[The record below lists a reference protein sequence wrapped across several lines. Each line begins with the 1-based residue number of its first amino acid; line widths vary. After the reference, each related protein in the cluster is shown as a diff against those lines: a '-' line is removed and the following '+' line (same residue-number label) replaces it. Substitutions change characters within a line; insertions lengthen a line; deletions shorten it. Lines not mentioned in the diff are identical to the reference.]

1 MPKFEFGKKFKKI
14 DNNIQI
20 NKDIKI
26 LIDGKDYMG
35 IEEYREVKNIQ
46 FTSKNGIITIEGLF
60 DLSNKQILDLIKLD
74 YLTVSFSKELIK
86 SFKLQF
92 DDPKISLV
100 FYLSKDKLDIIK
112 TNINKLKRKYKNF
125 DTDYKTY
132 IKFTLSDFI
141 DVNILS
147 FLQGIKNDNNENISN
162 LDDIASI
169 DNKDISKGE
178 KKGKKGKRKKYD
190 SSNLINN
197 SIEDE
202 EEKIKIVKEEDEEEE
217 VMNPFLQHFQ
227 KKEEEEEIKEKDQK
241 EDNFLK
247 RINYIKIND
256 LDKCSFPPKKNI
268 ENNII
273 NNYIKEKDAQLIN
286 KLRDKINNNYFM
298 TMNTNNIYPLL
309 KVDEN
314 KNQSLAFKRIP
325 FNEELMDLRQ
335 NYINDILLNFITILF
350 NNSKFNNKEDPMF
363 VNDYTFVVLSLIKNI
378 ENIIIDTKK
387 NGNNNNDNNKKY
399 MYYIQR
405 LEKIVSSLKLF
416 HILFLNCFITNE
428 NNLVNHE
435 ELYDNF
441 SSPKVQTMR
450 KKLLIEWCMRE
461 EKKYITEN
469 DLINT
474 NESVNKSIIS
484 KQIIS
489 FGQIKTAIKVNNN
502 NKKNIFINAKLSN
515 LSKENNNTNG
525 TFSYYVNKQ
534 KKINNIYKNFISYEA
549 FKNSDPIKNSWVSF
563 FLQSLLY
570 IENSNEYITKS
581 IKLINEKIK
590 DMNDKS
596 KPIIK
601 IDDKDNNKEILKLN
615 YLLLKIY
622 ENLMENNINKEKDKD
637 IIDCISM
644 LSNNNLF
651 KTNNSDHFIQYIILF
666 LLTEVINIYFQNNDL
681 KLNKRLYILLTTII
695 SEILSCNNDK
705 NEGDNEKNKISNIIL
720 IIKLLHCIKISNKSK
735 QKIFVDIFTK
745 QNFEKIEKFWEIF
758 ENNDENKD
766 ISFIDDELKEY
777 INGIYYMN
785 KCDWYQAYKCFLK
798 SKNYDYCMNAYIN
811 HFFCLLSEKNIKDIE
826 FEEIINNLDEIKE
839 IDPESFI
846 DFYEDF
852 YQIISFIVNK
862 DKDNWNYEEILKML
876 NAYIEEHYDESKIVF
891 LNEKNHRMI
900 IKLLYKVLLNKSEQD
915 DTLILSGE
923 ESYIKLNNVLFE
935 DKKGLLNDVLKDII
949 EHKNI
954 QFSGE

>member
-1 MPKFEFGKKFKKI
+1 MPKFEFGKNFKKK
-14 DNNIQI
+14 DNNIQN
-20 NKDIKI
+20 NKDLKI

-35 IEEYREVKNIQ
+35 KEEYREAKNMQ

-60 DLSNKQILDLIKLD
+60 DLSNKQISDLIKLD

-100 FYLSKDKLDIIK
+100 FYLSKDILDIIK
-112 TNINKLKRKYKNF
+112 TNINKLKKKYKNF
-125 DTDYKTY
+125 DTDYKTN
-132 IKFTLSDFI
+132 IKFTLSNFI

-147 FLQGIKNDNNENISN
+147 FLQGIKKDNNENENISN
-162 LDDIASI
+162 LDDISSI

-178 KKGKKGKRKKYD
+178 KKGKRKKYD
-190 SSNLINN
+190 ISNLINN

-202 EEKIKIVKEEDEEEE
+202 EEEIKMVKEEDEEEE

-227 KKEEEEEIKEKDQK
+227 KKEEEKIKEKNEK
-241 EDNFLK
+241 GDNFLK
-247 RINYIKIND
+247 KINYIKIND
-256 LDKCSFPPKKNI
+256 LDKCSFPPKIKI
-268 ENNII
+268 ENNTI

-286 KLRDKINNNYFM
+286 KLMDKINNNYFM
-298 TMNTNNIYPLL
+298 TMNTDNIYPLL
-309 KVDEN
+309 KIDEN
-314 KNQSLAFKRIP
+314 KNQSLKIKRIP
-325 FNEELMDLRQ
+325 FNEELMDLKQ
-335 NYINDILLNFITILF
+335 NYINDILLNFITILL
-350 NNSKFNNKEDPMF
+350 NNNKFDNQEDPMSI
-363 VNDYTFVVLSLIKNI
+363 NDYTFVVLSFIKNI
-378 ENIIIDTKK
+378 ENIIIDSKK
-387 NGNNNNDNNKKY
+387 NSSKNNENNKKY

-428 NNLVNHE
+428 NNLLNYE

-450 KKLLIEWCMRE
+450 KKLLIEWCMTE
-461 EKKYITEN
+461 EKKYIKEN
-469 DLINT
+469 DLIHT
-474 NESVNKSIIS
+474 NESVNKNIIS

-489 FGQIKTAIKVNNN
+489 FGQIKTAIKVNND

-515 LSKENNNTNG
+515 LSKENKNVNG

-534 KKINNIYKNFISYEA
+534 KKINNINKSFISYEA
-549 FKNSDPIKNSWVSF
+549 IKSSDSIKNNWVSF

-570 IENSNEYITKS
+570 IENSNEHITKS
-581 IKLINEKIK
+581 VKLIDEKIK
-590 DMNDKS
+590 DMDDKS

-601 IDDKDNNKEILKLN
+601 IDDNDNDQEILKLN

-622 ENLMENNINKEKDKD
+622 EILIENNIDKD
-637 IIDCISM
+637 IDKDMIDCISM
-644 LSNNNLF
+644 ISNNNLF

-666 LLTEVINIYFQNNDL
+666 LLTKVINIYFKNNNSV
-681 KLNKRLYILLTTII
+681 LNKRLYILLTTII
-695 SEILSCNNDK
+695 SEILSSNNDK
-705 NEGDNEKNKISNIIL
+705 NESENEKKKISNIIL
-720 IIKLLHCIKISNKSK
+720 IIKLLYCIKITDKSK
-735 QKIFVDIFTK
+735 QKIFVDIITR
-745 QNFEKIEKFWEIF
+745 QNFGKIEKFWEIF
-758 ENNDENKD
+758 ENNDENNN
-766 ISFIDDELKEY
+766 ISFINNELKGY

-785 KCDWYQAYKCFLK
+785 KCDWYKAYKYFLK

-811 HFFCLLSEKNIKDIE
+811 HCFFLLNTKNIKDIN
-826 FEEIINNLDEIKE
+826 FEEIINNLNEIKK
-839 IDPESFI
+839 IDPEYFV

-862 DKDNWNYEEILKML
+862 DEDNWDYEDIINML
-876 NAYIEEHYDESKIVF
+876 NAYIKEYYDENKIIY

-900 IKLLYKVLLNKSEQD
+900 IKLLYQVLLNKNEQD
-915 DTLILSGE
+915 DTLILSGGE
-923 ESYIKLNNVLFE
+923 HYIKLNNILFE

-954 QFSGE
+954 QFS

>member
-1 MPKFEFGKKFKKI
+1 MPKFEFGKKFKKK

-26 LIDGKDYMG
+26 LIEGKDFMG
-35 IEEYREVKNIQ
+35 NEEYREVKNIQ
-46 FTSKNGIITIEGLF
+46 FTSKNGIISIEGLF
-60 DLSNKQILDLIKLD
+60 DLSNKQISDLIKLD

-100 FYLSKDKLDIIK
+100 FYLSKDTLDIIK
-112 TNINKLKRKYKNF
+112 TNINKLKRKYRNF

-141 DVNILS
+141 NVNILS
-147 FLQGIKNDNNENISN
+147 FLQGIKNNNNENISN
-162 LDDIASI
+162 VDDISSI
-169 DNKDISKGE
+169 HNKDISEGE

-202 EEKIKIVKEEDEEEE
+202 EEEIKIVKEEDEEEE
-217 VMNPFLQHFQ
+217 IMNPFLQHFQ
-227 KKEEEEEIKEKDQK
+227 KKEEEEIKEKVQK
-241 EDNFLK
+241 GDNFLK
-247 RINYIKIND
+247 KINYIKIMD
-256 LDKCSFPPKKNI
+256 LDKCSFPPKMKI
-268 ENNII
+268 ENNTI

-286 KLRDKINNNYFM
+286 KIRDKINNNYFM
-298 TMNTNNIYPLL
+298 TININNIYPLL
-309 KVDEN
+309 KIDVN
-314 KNQSLAFKRIP
+314 KNQSLTIKRIP

-335 NYINDILLNFITILF
+335 NYINDILLNFTIILF
-350 NNSKFNNKEDPMF
+350 NNNKFNNKEDPMSI
-363 VNDYTFVVLSLIKNI
+363 NDYTFVVLSLIKNI

-387 NGNNNNDNNKKY
+387 NSNNNNENNKKY

-428 NNLVNHE
+428 NNVVNHE

-441 SSPKVQTMR
+441 SSQKVQTMR
-450 KKLLIEWCMRE
+450 KKLLIEWCMSE

-515 LSKENNNTNG
+515 LTKEDNNTNG
-525 TFSYYVNKQ
+525 AFSYYVNKQ
-534 KKINNIYKNFISYEA
+534 KKINNIYKSFISYEA
-549 FKNSDPIKNSWVSF
+549 FKNNDPIKNSWVSF

-581 IKLINEKIK
+581 IKLIDEKIK

-601 IDDKDNNKEILKLN
+601 IDDNDNNKEILKLN

-622 ENLMENNINKEKDKD
+622 ENLMENINKGKDKD
-637 IIDCISM
+637 IIDCIRM

-666 LLTEVINIYFQNNDL
+666 LLNEVINIYFQNNDL

-705 NEGDNEKNKISNIIL
+705 NEEENEKNKISNIIL

-735 QKIFVDIFTK
+735 QKIFVDIITK

-758 ENNDENKD
+758 GGDDENKD

-785 KCDWYQAYKCFLK
+785 KCDWYNAYKCFLK

-811 HFFCLLSEKNIKDIE
+811 HFFCLLSEKNIKDID

-862 DKDNWNYEEILKML
+862 DKDNWDFEDIINML
-876 NAYIEEHYDESKIVF
+876 NAYIKEYYDENKIIY

-900 IKLLYKVLLNKSEQD
+900 IKLLYKVLLNKNEQD
-915 DTLILSGE
+915 NTLILGGE

-935 DKKGLLNDVLKDII
+935 DKNGLLNDVLKDII

-954 QFSGE
+954 QFFGE